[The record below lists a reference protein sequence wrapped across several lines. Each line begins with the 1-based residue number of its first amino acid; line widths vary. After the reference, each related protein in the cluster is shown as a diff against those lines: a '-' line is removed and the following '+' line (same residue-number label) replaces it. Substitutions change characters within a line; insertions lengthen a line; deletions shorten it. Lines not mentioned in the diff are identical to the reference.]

1 MRADAVRSMK
11 GRIATRVAGALLAIA
26 IGAGAQGA
34 SAQRRK
40 SPPPP
45 PAPPAVSAEPDAP
58 APEPELP
65 SDTAAGTDVAEE
77 LPAAPSAAPSPE
89 PTPSAEAEAEPTED
103 LAALQAELAQV
114 MDDLVQARAR
124 VALLGKSLWKT
135 RVRVRI
141 DNRAAPD
148 QVAARAALY
157 LDGAPIWSGD
167 GAQLRDPERVL
178 FDGFAAPGPH
188 VLTLEIAQRAR
199 DDEAY
204 RYDLRESYRFQAP
217 RERRTDLRLVID
229 DDSDMAEDFPDDEE
243 GSYEVQTRLE
253 ARAVALDDE

>member
-1 MRADAVRSMK
+1 MRADAAWSTR
-11 GRIATRVAGALLAIA
+11 GRIAARVAGALLAIA
-26 IGAGAQGA
+26 LGAGALGA

-40 SPPPP
+40 TPPPP
-45 PAPPAVSAEPDAP
+45 PALPPVSAEPVAP
-58 APEPELP
+58 AVDTEQP
-65 SDTAAGTDVAEE
+65 SDTAAGADPAEDAA
-77 LPAAPSAAPSPE
+77 PAAAPAASAQ
-89 PTPSAEAEAEPTED
+89 PTPATEDEAEPTED

-135 RVRVRI
+135 RVRVRV

-148 QVAARAALY
+148 QIAARAALY

-188 VLTLEIAQRAR
+188 VLTLEIAQRSR
-199 DDEAY
+199 DDEAF

>member
-1 MRADAVRSMK
+1 MRADAVRSTLV
-11 GRIATRVAGALLAIA
+11 RIAPRTAGVLLAAALLAI
-26 IGAGAQGA
+26 AQGA

-40 SPPPP
+40 APPP
-45 PAPPAVSAEPDAP
+45 PAPPVPIAEPSAP
-58 APEPELP
+58 APEPEP
-65 SDTAAGTDVAEE
+65 SIETA
-77 LPAAPSAAPSPE
+77 PAAEPAPAEPVPEASPAPE
-89 PTPSAEAEAEPTED
+89 PAAAADAAAAEQAED

-141 DNRAAPD
+141 DNRAEPD
-148 QVAARAALY
+148 QVAARAVLY

-204 RYDLRESYRFQAP
+204 RYDLRESYRFQAL